1 MFDTPVLNV
10 AIGLVFCF
18 AATALAASTLTE
30 ALASLVKLR
39 ANSLVS
45 GVQQML
51 NDPKFDGL
59 ALKIYNH
66 PLVHPR
72 GDGGMDSKS
81 RFWSY
86 SGPSYI
92 KAANFATAMIDVLQK
107 TPGDAAQL
115 QAGINAL
122 PDGQVKQLLNAMLAR
137 AKGDVEHLH
146 RQIAD
151 WFDTSMDRV
160 SGTYKRQAQLIS
172 FLAALVLAVSINVDA
187 THVVTVLWRNPS
199 LAHAVAD
206 QAQAA
211 QPAMKASDALDK
223 LTALPVGPEL
233 LGPCDG
239 KELYCARGIGITR
252 YNLLGWLITA
262 VAAVFGAPFW
272 FDMLGRLVQLRG
284 SGPKPVAPGA
294 TPAPP

>member
-1 MFDTPVLNV
+1 MFDTPVINV

-51 NDPKFDGL
+51 NDPKFNGL
-59 ALKIYNH
+59 ALAVYNH
-66 PLVHPR
+66 ALVHPQ

-92 KAANFATAMIDVLQK
+92 KAGNFATAMIDVLQK
-107 TPGDAAQL
+107 TPGDVAKL
-115 QAGINAL
+115 QAGIDAL
-122 PDGQVKQLLNAMLAR
+122 PDEQIRRLLNGMLAR
-137 AKGDVEHLH
+137 ARGDVDQLH
-146 RQIAD
+146 RHIVG

-172 FLAALVLAVSINVDA
+172 FLCALLLAVTINIDATRVVYVLWSNPVLARS
-187 THVVTVLWRNPS
+187 
-199 LAHAVAD
+199 VAD
-206 QAQAA
+206 KALDSSSAITPAQALE
-211 QPAMKASDALDK
+211 Q
-223 LTALPVGPEL
+223 LTTLPVGPGLLHACDKKAEL
-233 LGPCDG
+233 VCVGG
-239 KELYCARGIGITR
+239 HGITG

-272 FDMLGRLVQLRG
+272 FDLLGRLAQLRG
-284 SGPKPVAPGA
+284 SGPKPAAPA
-294 TPAPP
+294 QP